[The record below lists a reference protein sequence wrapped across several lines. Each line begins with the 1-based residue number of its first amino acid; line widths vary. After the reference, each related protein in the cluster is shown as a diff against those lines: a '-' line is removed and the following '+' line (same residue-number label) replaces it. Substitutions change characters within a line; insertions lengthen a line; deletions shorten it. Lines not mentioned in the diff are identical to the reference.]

1 MKIIIFIIS
10 IYFSFCQIYEL
21 KKRSY
26 IYAYSKTGLVYLNI
40 KEFKMNNEIHIKF
53 TAQGGSM
60 NELIEYEFSD
70 DVPKTKPDRLSK
82 TKNPIYYGDEEY
94 TYDIKKKEDT
104 NFLLILYSGY
114 SGEYLKID
122 NTLINWDLFFCILI
136 FANIVVCFSG
146 CTIYACILRCIKKR
160 KEKSIESTNNGELMP
175 YSYN

>member
-26 IYAYSKTGLVYLNI
+26 IYAYSNSGLVYLNI
-40 KEFKMNNEIHIKF
+40 KDFKMNKQIHIKF
-53 TAQGGSM
+53 TAQGGKM
-60 NELIEYEFSD
+60 KELIEYEFSD
-70 DVPKTKPDRLSK
+70 DVPKTKPNSLSK
-82 TKNPIYYGDEEY
+82 TMNPTISGDNEY
-94 TYDIKKKEDT
+94 PYDIKKKEDT

-136 FANIVVCFSG
+136 FANIVVCFTG
-146 CTIYACILRCIKKR
+146 CIIYACILRRIKKR

-175 YSYN
+175 HSYN